1 MAQTKKKRRSKHR
14 GNAAG
19 TVEARGRTGRP
30 PSPQERKKQSQAN
43 ARAERLN
50 REPTWRS
57 SLTKAGFAAAIMFIF
72 LLVTTKGSNRIGT
85 AVIFAVFALVIYV
98 PAGYYMDRWLWRRR
112 QRKMGIQK

>member
-1 MAQTKKKRRSKHR
+1 MAQTKKKRRTKHR

-19 TVEARGRTGRP
+19 TIETRGRTGRP
-30 PSPQERKKQSQAN
+30 PSPQERKKQAQQT

-50 REPTWRS
+50 KEPTWRS

-72 LLVTTKGSNRIGT
+72 LLVTTKGSNRVAT

-112 QRKMGIQK
+112 QRRTGMRK

>member
-30 PSPQERKKQSQAN
+30 PSPQERKKQAKTT
-43 ARAERLN
+43 AREERLN

-57 SLTKAGFAAAIMFIF
+57 SLTKASFAAVIMFVF
-72 LLVTTKGSNRIGT
+72 LLVTTKGSNRVGVAIG
-85 AVIFAVFALVIYV
+85 FAAFALLIYV

-112 QRKMGIQK
+112 QRRLGAGK